1 MKKKLK
7 KRIIG
12 LLKKKEDSD
21 NVFIEEV
28 RDNLSDFK
36 SLLSEIKITP
46 VEKKQNT
53 AFKSVDILKQ
63 HLIDRY
69 RKIGDEKAIL
79 TKGRSYSGNQMADEI
94 ENETEFGIQSIKSL
108 ISLTIELLSRDK
120 LKINEDE

>member
-69 RKIGDEKAIL
+69 RKIGDDKAIS

-108 ISLTIELLSRDK
+108 ISLTIELVSRDK
-120 LKINEDE
+120 LKIDED

>member
-7 KRIIG
+7 KRIID

-28 RDNLSDFK
+28 RGNLSDFK

-46 VEKKQNT
+46 VEKKYT

-69 RKIGDEKAIL
+69 RKIGDDKAIS

-108 ISLTIELLSRDK
+108 ISLTIELVSRDK
-120 LKINEDE
+120 LKIDED